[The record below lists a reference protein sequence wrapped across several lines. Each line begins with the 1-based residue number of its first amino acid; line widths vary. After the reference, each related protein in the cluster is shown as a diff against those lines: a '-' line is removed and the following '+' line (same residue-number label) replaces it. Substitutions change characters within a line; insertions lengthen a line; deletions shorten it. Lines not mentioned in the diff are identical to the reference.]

1 MDSKSRANE
10 NNDIP
15 KVGEVINLGTDTD
28 SQQNG
33 SNGASQSDSSNG
45 SDAAD
50 DILSIRPRRRK
61 SVGSRMESI
70 RAKMD
75 SGAATDEE
83 RADYDRWESKR
94 RGKTTSS
101 PPPKDDSRNEADP
114 KVNNTNKSW
123 RAKYGDHD
131 GRELICATF
140 AEYIFKASTAMANY
154 IADNGGSPVIRLDG
168 YDIET
173 TEEGIKKKVPTTEQ
187 TNWAKML
194 VLAMDDILP
203 PQMSATPAII
213 ASAGTM
219 ALLLQG
225 TVVAYKKKQKT
236 APQRPLVRS
245 EEERAKAAK
254 NANATPT
261 PQEPATEPKKEE
273 AKAKGTD
280 REGNRVV

>member
-33 SNGASQSDSSNG
+33 SNGASQSDSPNG
-45 SDAAD
+45 SDSAD
-50 DILSIRPRRRK
+50 DILSVRPRRRK
-61 SVGSRMESI
+61 SVGGRMESI

-75 SGAATDEE
+75 SGVATDEE
-83 RADYDRWESKR
+83 RAEYDKWDNRR
-94 RGKTTSS
+94 RGKAAASS
-101 PPPKDDSRNEADP
+101 APPKDDNRDEAGP
-114 KVNNTNKSW
+114 KVTSSNKSW

-225 TVVAYKKKQKT
+225 TVTAYKKKQKT
-236 APQRPLVRS
+236 APQKPLVRS

-254 NANATPT
+254 NANPNL
-261 PQEPATEPKKEE
+261 PQEPAPEPKKEE
-273 AKAKGTD
+273 KAKGTD